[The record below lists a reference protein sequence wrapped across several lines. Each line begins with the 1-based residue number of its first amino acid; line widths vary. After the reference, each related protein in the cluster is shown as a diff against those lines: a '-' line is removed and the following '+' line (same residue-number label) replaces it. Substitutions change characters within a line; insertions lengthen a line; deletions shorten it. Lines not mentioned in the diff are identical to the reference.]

1 MDDRTERLRDL
12 FETVTGTGETTES
25 QRSDRG
31 TLVSNTPMDDRLRAV
46 IESMLDREL
55 FTTDLSIDTY
65 VDLVTGYYDGASDEA
80 LAESLE
86 LPTATVRRAR
96 FDLHL
101 LRSHD
106 WPLDANPRSI
116 RAASDE
122 TTNAAVESLPPVDR
136 KRARSVLAV
145 LEAIT
150 TSNRRYLDQFEEVLD
165 DGDVTN
171 RFVAETHRDGLE
183 GATEDMEN
191 RPPL

>member
-31 TLVSNTPMDDRLRAV
+31 TLVSNTPIEDRLRAI
-46 IESMLDREL
+46 IESMLDREP
-55 FTTDLSIDTY
+55 FATDFATDTY
-65 VDLVTGYYDGASDEA
+65 VDIVTGYYGGASDEA

-86 LPTATVRRAR
+86 LTTATVRRAR

-106 WPLDANPRSI
+106 WPLDADPGTI

-122 TTNAAVESLPPVDR
+122 TPHASVESLSPESR
-136 KRARSVLAV
+136 ELANSVLTV
-145 LEAIT
+145 LGSIT
-150 TSNRRYLDQFEEVLD
+150 TSNRRYLDQFEELLD

-171 RFVAETHRDGLE
+171 RFVAEAHRDGLE